1 MTRSIKSLLSASIS
15 FLILFLFSNCGNM
28 DNDYIDPRGNV
39 YAGSVSCKEC
49 HQEIYNDALNSS
61 HYKASAPASMENV
74 LGNFSSGH
82 NTYFYDKDTK
92 IVMEHRNNGLYQ
104 VHYKN
109 GKEVKAYRFDITM
122 GAKNAQTSLF
132 WDNDKVYEMPLSY
145 YTSVQNWGTSPDYP
159 VHQPYFDR
167 LIAKDCFE
175 CHSSYLE
182 RKQERTPSEEYF
194 GREKTP
200 EVMKKE
206 SLVYGIDCERCHG
219 PGINHVNYHT
229 VYPEIK
235 TAKYMATSK
244 SLTTQQRV
252 DRCAI
257 CHYGDD
263 KLKLQ
268 SRFQFMPGDAISN
281 FYSES
286 YPNPNADLDVHGN
299 QYGMLSQS
307 KCFLESKTMDCISC
321 HNPHKDATEGLLYYS
336 QKCMSCHSETNK
348 NFCTTKTLP
357 GISLKDNCIDCH
369 MPKKASGAI
378 SFMLSGKSEMSS
390 YMLRSHRIAIYPAE
404 EQKKTTVKKK

>member
-1 MTRSIKSLLSASIS
+1 
-15 FLILFLFSNCGNM
+15 
-28 DNDYIDPRGNV
+28 
-39 YAGSVSCKEC
+39 
-49 HQEIYNDALNSS
+49 
-61 HYKASAPASMENV
+61 
-74 LGNFSSGH
+74 
-82 NTYFYDKDTK
+82 
-92 IVMEHRNNGLYQ
+92 
-104 VHYKN
+104 
-109 GKEVKAYRFDITM
+109 
-122 GAKNAQTSLF
+122 
-132 WDNDKVYEMPLSY
+132 
-145 YTSVQNWGTSPDYP
+145 
-159 VHQPYFDR
+159 
-167 LIAKDCFE
+167 
-175 CHSSYLE
+175 
-182 RKQERTPSEEYF
+182 
-194 GREKTP
+194 
-200 EVMKKE
+200 
-206 SLVYGIDCERCHG
+206 
-219 PGINHVNYHT
+219 
-229 VYPEIK
+229 
-235 TAKYMATSK
+235 MATSK

-286 YPNPNADLDVHGN
+286 YPNPDADLDVHGN

-336 QKCMSCHSETNK
+336 QKCMSCHSEINK